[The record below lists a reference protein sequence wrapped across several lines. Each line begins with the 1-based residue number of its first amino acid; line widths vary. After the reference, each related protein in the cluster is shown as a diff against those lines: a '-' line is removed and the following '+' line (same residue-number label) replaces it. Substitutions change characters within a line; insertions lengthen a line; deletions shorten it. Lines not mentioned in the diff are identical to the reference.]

1 MTNEQYAACLKL
13 LRADLDEAI
22 KEGQNRLAEDHP
34 ETIGLFRA
42 LNTGAFKPFKA
53 LVRKLDQ
60 QIETLKPT
68 FP

>member
-22 KEGQNRLAEDHP
+22 KEGQHRLAEDHP
-34 ETIGLFRA
+34 ETIGIFKA
-42 LNTGAFKPFKA
+42 LNTSAFIPLKT
-53 LVRKLDQ
+53 LVKKLDQ